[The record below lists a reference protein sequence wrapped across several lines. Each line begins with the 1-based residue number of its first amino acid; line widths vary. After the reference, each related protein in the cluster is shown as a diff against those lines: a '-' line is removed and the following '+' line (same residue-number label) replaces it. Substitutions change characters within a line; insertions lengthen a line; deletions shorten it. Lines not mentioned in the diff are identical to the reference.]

1 MAKCSSCKGEYTT
14 GRVRCPYCGTQ
25 GLHSFKQC
33 IEPQFGHCAEC
44 DKGQRTAPA
53 ECQFCGQTVH
63 RACLKKH
70 AERCVRADYEAF
82 IDDYPHEL

>member
-1 MAKCSSCKGEYTT
+1 MAKCSSCKGQYSTNRTT
-14 GRVRCPYCGTQ
+14 CPYCGT
-25 GLHSFKQC
+25 LAPRNASRAD
-33 IEPQFGHCAEC
+33 EPTYGHCAEC

-82 IDDYPHEL
+82 IDDYPHGI